1 MKNAGYFVKAALFAF
16 AFAIA
21 AGAATTASTPARAAE
36 AILSGAVKSIA
47 GEKLGGV
54 MVSAKGEGQSITTSI
69 FTDDAGNYYFPP
81 MLAGKYQVWAQ
92 ALTFETAKSAIDLAA
107 KKRQDFELKP
117 MADFVRQLPGHEFLA
132 ALPDETP
139 EDARMKVLVRKNCTG
154 CHSASYP
161 LQHRF
166 DEAGW
171 NAVLDLMKQV
181 NVLGSYT
188 AAPQRNPNPNIAYH
202 QKELAAYLTR
212 ARGPGQTSM
221 KFKLLPRPAGEA
233 ARVVFKEYDV
243 PPEKGHGPEDG
254 KFLNDGSD
262 WSLGTP
268 SGTTGAGGV
277 HDVQADFDGNLWFTH
292 SHASHEVT
300 VGRIDAKTGAYTPIR
315 IEDVKGFAVGT
326 HGITRDQQGFLWFNT
341 RSNVQR
347 GKGGLARLDP
357 KTQKFEVYTPPEGM
371 PSTQGT
377 VDVDNAGKIWVTS
390 NSGAFLFD
398 PDTKAFKEFKSP
410 TQIEH
415 GVSNTYGIAADR
427 NGNAWWVQMKID
439 KVVKG
444 DAATG
449 KSIELNMPEEK
460 AAKATMS
467 PEQAKFYETFSPP
480 DFNTPYPWSQ
490 GPRRLGAD
498 KNGDFVW
505 IGNSFGGTLGKI
517 NVNTSETTLVPLPN
531 PETQQPYQVAVDNGH
546 NVWTNLWSTDQIAK
560 FDPASSKWTIFDLP
574 TRGTESRYISLLEK
588 DGKLQVAVP
597 YSRTRKVAVMTLRS
611 EDELQALKSQAE
623 RQ

>member
-1 MKNAGYFVKAALFAF
+1 MQAMKNTTRFLQAAPF

-21 AGAATTASTPARAAE
+21 LAPVAASAADG
-36 AILSGAVKSIA
+36 ILSGAVKSSG

-54 MVSAKGEGQSITTSI
+54 MVSAKGEGQTITTSI
-69 FTDDAGNYYFPP
+69 FTDENGNYYFPP
-81 MLAGKYQVWAQ
+81 MSAGKYRVWAQ
-92 ALTFETAKSAIDLAA
+92 ALTFETGKSAVDLGA
-107 KKRQDFELKP
+107 KKKQDFELKP
-117 MADFVRQLPGHEFLA
+117 MKDFVRQLPGHELLA
-132 ALPDETP
+132 ALPDATP
-139 EDARMKVLVRKNCTG
+139 DDARMKVLVRKNCTG
-154 CHSASYP
+154 CHSASFP

-166 DEAGW
+166 DEMGW
-171 NAVLDLMKQV
+171 TAVLDLMKQV
-181 NVLGSYT
+181 NVLGTYDPP
-188 AAPQRNPNPNIAYH
+188 AKRKPNPNIQFH
-202 QKELAAYLTR
+202 EKELAAYLAR
-212 ARGPGQTSM
+212 ARGPGESAM
-221 KFKLLPRPAGEA
+221 KFKLSPRPSGEA

-268 SGTTGAGGV
+268 SGTTGAAGV
-277 HDVQADFDGNLWFTH
+277 HDLQADLDGNLWFTH

-300 VGRIDAKTGAYTPIR
+300 VGRIDGKTGAYKPFKL
-315 IEDVKGFAVGT
+315 EDVKGFAVGT
-326 HGITRDQQGFLWFNT
+326 HGMTRDHKGMLWFNT
-341 RSNVQR
+341 RSNVAR

-357 KTQKFEVYTPPEGM
+357 KTEKIEVFIPPEGM
-371 PSTQGT
+371 QSTQGT
-377 VDVDNAGKIWVTS
+377 LDVDNNGKIWVTT
-390 NSGAFLFD
+390 NAGALLFD
-398 PDTKAFKEFKSP
+398 PETKQFKEYKSP
-410 TQIEH
+410 TQADH
-415 GVSNTYGIAADR
+415 GVSNTYGIAADK
-427 NGNAWWVQMKID
+427 NGNGWWVQMKID

-449 KSIELNMPEEK
+449 KVSELTVPEEK
-460 AAKATMS
+460 AAKATVS

-505 IGNSFGGTLGKI
+505 IGNSFGGTLAKI

-531 PETQQPYQVAVDNGH
+531 PEAQQPYQVAVDSSHG
-546 NVWTNLWSTDQIAK
+546 VWTNLWSTDQIAK
-560 FDPASSKWTIFDLP
+560 YDPATTKWTIFDLP

-611 EDELQALKSQAE
+611 ESELQALKSQAE
-623 RQ
+623 GQ